1 MALAACS
8 SGSTTESGADGAETA
23 AEDTTSATDAPE
35 TDETTTT
42 TTEPTSTTT
51 GSPAESGDLAS
62 CVVGTWELDLEELS
76 AVLFESFAD
85 SAGAEFTGLT
95 FEVTGTD
102 QVTMSQDGTW
112 TETRDNTFAGSAAE
126 GAYNMVIV
134 GTGEGTWSVSGEQI
148 SITSSETDM
157 TMTMTAS
164 SDSGEFS
171 VGPRPVERPAG
182 DPLVNGTFTA
192 TCGSDEMVVELEGG
206 FTSTFTR
213 VAG

>member
-8 SGSTTESGADGAETA
+8 SGSTTESDAGDTETA
-23 AEDTTSATDAPE
+23 TEDTTSTTDAPE
-35 TDETTTT
+35 ATTT
-42 TTEPTSTTT
+42 TTEPAATT
-51 GSPAESGDLAS
+51 SPAESGDLAS
-62 CVVGTWELDLEELS
+62 CVVGTWELDLEALS
-76 AVLFESFAD
+76 AVMFD
-85 SAGAEFTGLT
+85 SLAPAAAGADLTELT
-95 FEVTGTD
+95 FEATGTD
-102 QVTMSQDGTW
+102 QVTMSEDGTW

-126 GAYNMVIV
+126 GAYTMVIA

-148 SITSSETDM
+148 SVTSTQTDM

-164 SDSGEFS
+164 SEDGEFT

-182 DPLVNGTFTA
+182 DPLVDGAFTA
-192 TCGSDEMVVELEGG
+192 TCGPDDMIVDLEGG